1 MSRSPTPPRRL
12 LVPLG
17 LAIVLA
23 CEIGG
28 VALATRGVET
38 RPLSAVPSAN
48 ATRTAA
54 TVLAR
59 AALETAS
66 RAQAETSETSQR
78 RAAAASAFADRRSTT
93 AHLRPGVNRGMLA
106 RPSIAATPGVR
117 VVDRTKP
124 AATRA
129 TASRSSGSGSRA
141 APTVR
146 AAHVGRNHVWI
157 SSLGINRS
165 VAYFPCTRKEPP
177 ANYVYRWG
185 CAGHNNVYLMGHA
198 YGVFKALHDSYIR
211 KRLHKG
217 MTVDYAD
224 GSGIVRRYA
233 VIWWKVT
240 PPTTA
245 ASWAW
250 AAQSTPSMTLQTCV
264 GSTGQD
270 RLMVRLVQ
278 TR

>member
-1 MSRSPTPPRRL
+1 MSRSAAPPRRL

-28 VALATRGVET
+28 VALATRGADT
-38 RPLSAVPSAN
+38 RLPS
-48 ATRTAA
+48 TVAA
-54 TVLAR
+54 TTTTRAAAAVLAR
-59 AALETAS
+59 AARETAS
-66 RAQAETSETSQR
+66 RAHAETSEGSPR
-78 RAAAASAFADRRSTT
+78 RAAAASAIADRRATT
-93 AHLRPGVNRGMLA
+93 VHVRPGVNRGMLA
-106 RPSIAATPGVR
+106 RPSIAATPGVS

-129 TASRSSGSGSRA
+129 TASGGSGSGSRA

-198 YGVFKALHDSYIR
+198 YGVFKALHDAYVR
-211 KRLHKG
+211 GRLHKG

-224 GSGIVRRYA
+224 GSGVVRRYA